1 MTADI
6 REQLLEKVEEGVIDK
21 DGLILRMVAYMS
33 TNDVKDMLQ
42 CNEMLD
48 IVTPPVIS
56 ISRKVYFDSAHSWLE
71 VDYQELLDLGITK
84 RITNWSYR
92 DDKKVYL
99 EEDIDAGTYIDAV
112 EEQRGLVVAVNKLNV
127 ADNPLR
133 NPEDRVDPRKLKR
146 FYANETCVLC
156 EGDIEIQKTPE
167 GKVFWTKG
175 HNPSPLAEEGGCCA
189 TCNAVRVIPERLKQ
203 AGYHQL

>member
-1 MTADI
+1 MTVDI
-6 REQLLEKVEEGVIDK
+6 REQLLEKVEEGLIDK

-48 IVTPPVIS
+48 TVIPPVIL
-56 ISRKVYFDSAHSWLE
+56 RKFYFDSGHGWLE
-71 VDYQELLDLGITK
+71 VNYQELIDLGITK

-99 EEDIDAGTYIDAV
+99 EEDIDVGTYIDAV
-112 EEQRGLVVAVNKLNV
+112 KEQRGLVVTVKNLNV

-133 NPEDRVDPRKLKR
+133 NPEDRVDPRKLER
-146 FYANETCVLC
+146 FYLDYDEVMPL
-156 EGDIEIQKTPE
+156 GD
-167 GKVFWTKG
+167 
-175 HNPSPLAEEGGCCA
+175 AENWVGWVDKYKSGE
-189 TCNAVRVIPERLKQ
+189 NK
-203 AGYHQL
+203 

>member
-1 MTADI
+1 MTVDI
-6 REQLLEKVEEGVIDK
+6 REQLLEKVEEGLIDK

-48 IVTPPVIS
+48 TVIPPEIL
-56 ISRKVYFDSAHSWLE
+56 RKFYFDSGHGWLE
-71 VDYQELLDLGITK
+71 VNYQELIDLGITK

-99 EEDIDAGTYIDAV
+99 EEDIDVGTYIDAV
-112 EEQRGLVVAVNKLNV
+112 KEQRGLVVTVKNLNV

-133 NPEDRVDPRKLKR
+133 NPEDRVDPRKLER
-146 FYANETCVLC
+146 FYLDYDEVMPI
-156 EGDIEIQKTPE
+156 GD
-167 GKVFWTKG
+167 
-175 HNPSPLAEEGGCCA
+175 AENWVGWMDKYKSGE
-189 TCNAVRVIPERLKQ
+189 NK
-203 AGYHQL
+203 

>member
-6 REQLLEKVEEGVIDK
+6 RARLLEKVEEGAINK
-21 DGLILRMVAYMS
+21 DDLILAMAKYLS
-33 TNDVKDMLQ
+33 TNQIV
-42 CNEMLD
+42 EMLHMNNMTE
-48 IVTPPVIS
+48 IVTPPVIL
-56 ISRKVYFDSAHSWLE
+56 RNFYFDSGHGWLE
-71 VDYQELLDLGITK
+71 VTYEELIDLGITK

-92 DDKKVYL
+92 DGEKVYL
-99 EEDIDAGTYIDAV
+99 EEDIDVGTYIDAV
-112 EEQRGLVVAVNKLNV
+112 KEQRGLVVTVKNLNV

-156 EGDIEIQKTPE
+156 DGDIEIQKTPE

>member
-6 REQLLEKVEEGVIDK
+6 REQLLEKVEEGLIDK

-48 IVTPPVIS
+48 TVIPPEIL
-56 ISRKVYFDSAHSWLE
+56 RKFYFDSGHGWLE
-71 VDYQELLDLGITK
+71 VNYQELIDLGITK

-99 EEDIDAGTYIDAV
+99 EEDIDVGTYIDAV
-112 EEQRGLVVAVNKLNV
+112 KEQRGLVVTVKNLNV

-133 NPEDRVDPRKLKR
+133 NPEDRVDPRKLER
-146 FYANETCVLC
+146 FYLDYDEVMPV
-156 EGDIEIQKTPE
+156 GD
-167 GKVFWTKG
+167 
-175 HNPSPLAEEGGCCA
+175 AENWVGWMDKYKSGE
-189 TCNAVRVIPERLKQ
+189 NK
-203 AGYHQL
+203 

>member
-1 MTADI
+1 MTVDI
-6 REQLLEKVEEGVIDK
+6 REQLLEKVEEGLIDK

-48 IVTPPVIS
+48 TVIPPAIL
-56 ISRKVYFDSAHSWLE
+56 RKFYFDSGHGWLE
-71 VDYQELLDLGITK
+71 VNYQELIDLGITK

-92 DDKKVYL
+92 DGEKVYL

-112 EEQRGLVVAVNKLNV
+112 KEQRGLVVTVKNLNV

-133 NPEDRVDPRKLKR
+133 NPEDRVDPRKLER
-146 FYANETCVLC
+146 FYLDYDEVMPL
-156 EGDIEIQKTPE
+156 GD
-167 GKVFWTKG
+167 
-175 HNPSPLAEEGGCCA
+175 AENWVGWVDKYKSGE
-189 TCNAVRVIPERLKQ
+189 NK
-203 AGYHQL
+203 

>member
-6 REQLLEKVEEGVIDK
+6 REQLLEKVEEGLIDK

-48 IVTPPVIS
+48 TVIPPEIL
-56 ISRKVYFDSAHSWLE
+56 RKFYFDSGHGWLE
-71 VDYQELLDLGITK
+71 VNYQELIDLGITK

-99 EEDIDAGTYIDAV
+99 EEDIDVGTYIDAV
-112 EEQRGLVVAVNKLNV
+112 KEQRGLVVTVNKLNV

-133 NPEDRVDPRKLKR
+133 NPEDRVDPRKLER
-146 FYANETCVLC
+146 FYLDYDEVMPV
-156 EGDIEIQKTPE
+156 GD
-167 GKVFWTKG
+167 
-175 HNPSPLAEEGGCCA
+175 AENWVGWMDKYKSGE
-189 TCNAVRVIPERLKQ
+189 NK
-203 AGYHQL
+203 

>member
-1 MTADI
+1 MTVDI
-6 REQLLEKVEEGVIDK
+6 REQLLEKVEEGLIDK

-48 IVTPPVIS
+48 TVIPPEIL
-56 ISRKVYFDSAHSWLE
+56 RNFYFDSGHGWLE
-71 VDYQELLDLGITK
+71 VTYEELIDLGIAK

-92 DDKKVYL
+92 DGEKVYL
-99 EEDIDAGTYIDAV
+99 EEDIDVGTYIDAV
-112 EEQRGLVVAVNKLNV
+112 KEQRGLVVTVKNLNV

-133 NPEDRVDPRKLKR
+133 NPEDRVDPRKLER

-156 EGDIEIQKTPE
+156 DGDIEIQKTPE

-175 HNPSPLAEEGGCCA
+175 HNPSPLAEKGGCCA
-189 TCNAVRVIPERLKQ
+189 TCNAVKVIPERLKL

>member
-1 MTADI
+1 MTVDI
-6 REQLLEKVEEGVIDK
+6 REQLLEKVEEGLIDK

-48 IVTPPVIS
+48 TVIPPEIL
-56 ISRKVYFDSAHSWLE
+56 RKFYFDSGHGWLE
-71 VDYQELLDLGITK
+71 VNYQELIDLGITK

-99 EEDIDAGTYIDAV
+99 EEDIDVGTYIDAV
-112 EEQRGLVVAVNKLNV
+112 KEQRGLVVTVKNLNV

-133 NPEDRVDPRKLKR
+133 NPEDRVDPRKLER
-146 FYANETCVLC
+146 FYLDYDEVMPL
-156 EGDIEIQKTPE
+156 GD
-167 GKVFWTKG
+167 
-175 HNPSPLAEEGGCCA
+175 AENWVGWVDKYKSGE
-189 TCNAVRVIPERLKQ
+189 NK
-203 AGYHQL
+203 